1 MKATKKI
8 VLMIFVLSVIALV
21 CSCGSSGEKSS
32 TTVSSNKGNAEP
44 KSFNTVENVKA
55 ENVADRT
62 IMYYM
67 LGSDLEENSLA
78 STEIIADICKVNY
91 PSNMNFIMM
100 TGGSN
105 NSEVEKT
112 RKDPY
117 YAEWY
122 SKFYDINWDVNQIWK
137 IENNA
142 LRSIEKDFGRED
154 MTEEKTLEKFVSYV
168 KKNFPAKKYD
178 IIFSDHGGA
187 ALYSFGK
194 DTRFDGTSSSCLT
207 IKEITDAF
215 KNANIKFSTVGFDA
229 CLMASFEFMYVLEPY
244 ADYLIAAE
252 ETAFGGWNY
261 SFLNYVAED
270 VNIDPVTYGTHA
282 VDAFIEKGTANA
294 NSLGVY
300 SLNGFRETIDESLT
314 KFSKNMN
321 EYLSEDLYMQ
331 SLYAVLKY
339 TIGLGYISISDIRD
353 LRDFLDWVTYVE
365 NYEFPKEL
373 RDSAKELWDKVEPF
387 VVYYRTLKQKNEM
400 GGEKTGGLNFVF
412 PVEDVAYFEDDVDSA
427 LLTMQYYPES
437 LNSEFRLMYR
447 LAFLRKALIL
457 AAKNNAYE
465 PDDNIVAAA
474 LEELCDR
481 AEKRYQIPKS
491 YVDKIR
497 NTIVPNLVLY
507 RIKACEGGN
516 IDFIKKVNNNVVTF
530 DYIFDS
536 DIEWM
541 LSEPL
546 ATARTYS
553 INGAELKL
561 GEAKIPRRETRSGNK
576 VTWSILPEEDRW
588 FFAEYDEY
596 ERLVEF
602 VVEEDEKVKTDTA
615 NLNYLFDKSIS
626 GFIPAVLKRYDDDK
640 DDENI
645 IQIHV
650 DFTGSN
656 REGKIVGFTRYDQNA
671 NMPAKDLESFRK
683 GDKVWFIANFE
694 DFKTTKNISYI
705 YEDEFP
711 ATEFKVTRGNTST
724 QSVYFKYSVEDI
736 YFETYDF
743 EVKNM
748 FAFEINDGSNLCFYS
763 TFPSTWTEATIDTS
777 DSSFVSLSTMGKH
790 TEKLKIDMFDVTNDT
805 THFGDVH
812 IGEAYPYA
820 TMEYL
825 QNDKAFSYI
834 EYYDQSY
841 IINGTSDYLPM
852 LTMLGYDNN
861 NNSLNKKY
869 IFFEYDNKKYLVEIS
884 SIIDSKQDTQSSYH
898 DLRLIRSALEL
909 VNSVYEKNDYTETV
923 TITERPNN

>member
-1 MKATKKI
+1 MKKI
-8 VLMIFVLSVIALV
+8 KEKVIAIIITLTIATLFS
-21 CSCGSSGEKSS
+21 CSGNEAK
-32 TTVSSNKGNAEP
+32 KGGNTEP
-44 KSFNTVENVKA
+44 KSFSEAENVKA
-55 ENVADRT
+55 ENYADRT

-78 STEIIADICKVNY
+78 GTEIIADICKVNY
-91 PSNMNFIMM
+91 PSNMNFIIM
-100 TGGSN
+100 TGGSD

-112 RKDPY
+112 RKDPDLT
-117 YAEWY
+117 EMY

-137 IENNA
+137 VENNA
-142 LRSIEKDFGRED
+142 LKVVEKDFGKED
-154 MTEEKTLEKFVSYV
+154 MTEERTLEKFVSYV

-194 DTRFDGTSSSCLT
+194 DTRFDGTDSSCLS

-215 KNANIKFSTVGFDA
+215 KNANIKFNTVGFDA

-252 ETAFGGWNY
+252 ETSFGGWNY

-270 VNIDPVTYGTHA
+270 VNIDPVTYGTHV

-294 NSLGVY
+294 NSLGLY
-300 SLNGFRETIDESLT
+300 SLNGFREAVDESLT

-321 EYLSEDLYMQ
+321 AYLSEDVYMQ

-365 NYEFPKEL
+365 NYEFPKDL

-387 VVYYRTLKQKNEM
+387 VLYYRTLKQKNEA
-400 GGEKTGGLNFVF
+400 GGETTGGLNFVF
-412 PVEDVAYFEDDVDSA
+412 PIEDVEYYEDDVDSA
-427 LLTMQYYPES
+427 LLTMKYYPDS
-437 LNSEFRLMYR
+437 LNKEFRLMYR
-447 LAFLRKALIL
+447 LAFLRKALVSTV
-457 AAKNNAYE
+457 KNNAYE
-465 PDDNIVAAA
+465 ADDNVVAAE
-474 LEELCDR
+474 LDQLCDR
-481 AEKRYQIPKS
+481 AVKKYQIPES
-491 YVDKIR
+491 YVNKIR
-497 NTIVPNLVLY
+497 ETIVPNLVLY
-507 RIKACEGGN
+507 RVKACEGGN
-516 IDFIKKVNNNVVTF
+516 IDFVKKVNNNVVTF

-541 LSEPL
+541 LYEPV

-561 GEAKIPRRETRSGNK
+561 GEARIPRRETRNGNK

-588 FFAEYDEY
+588 FFATYGDY

-602 VVEEDEKVKTDTA
+602 IVEEDEKEVTDTA

-626 GFIPAVLKRYDDDK
+626 GFIPAVLKRYEDDK

-656 REGKIVGFTRYDQNA
+656 KEGKIVGFTRYDQNA
-671 NMPAKDLESFRK
+671 NMPAKDLESFKK

-711 ATEFKVTRGNTST
+711 ATEFKAIRGNTNT

-748 FAFEINDGSNLCFYS
+748 FAFDMNDGSNLCFYA
-763 TFPSTWTEATIDTS
+763 TFPSTWTDVVIDTS
-777 DSSFVSLSTMGKH
+777 DSSFESMSTMGKH
-790 TEKLKIDMFDVTNDT
+790 TEKLKIDVFDVTNDIR
-805 THFGDVH
+805 HFGGMH
-812 IGEAYPYA
+812 IGEPYPDA
-820 TMEYL
+820 TMDYL
-825 QNDKAFSYI
+825 QTDKAFSNI

-841 IINGTSDYLPM
+841 IINNKNDYLPM
-852 LTMLGYDNN
+852 LTVLGYDKN

-869 IFFEYDNKKYLVEIS
+869 IFFEYGDKKYLTEVS
-884 SIIDSKQDTQSSYH
+884 STIDSKQITQSSYH

-909 VNSVYEKNDYTETV
+909 VNSVYEKDNYTATV
-923 TITERPNN
+923 TITDRPVG